1 MNLHQQLE
9 SIFPYMISIRKLDTY
24 LSFDIEFPTTWKL
37 PKKYVDE
44 KMILEQENQK
54 EGFRCFSFATSF
66 EDSTINLLF
75 ENLKNIIKYNL
86 EREEKEKL
94 FETKVKELKNVFD
107 KSNLDDLKE
116 LEFNL
121 RKEFKVELDDEGQ

>member
-66 EDSTINLLF
+66 EDNTINLLF